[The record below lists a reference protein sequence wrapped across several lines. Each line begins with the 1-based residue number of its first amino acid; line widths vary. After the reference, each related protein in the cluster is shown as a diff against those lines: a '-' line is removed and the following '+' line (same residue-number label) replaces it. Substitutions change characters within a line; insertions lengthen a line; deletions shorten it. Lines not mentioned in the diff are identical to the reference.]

1 MCECLLGCGYS
12 VQWHWCIGM
21 SAYLDYITVLCI
33 GVHVWVVCVGITSSI
48 EYRVGNYTHEE
59 RGYIA
64 TLGIGV
70 QTSVAF

>member
-1 MCECLLGCGYS
+1 MSTCLEDIGLLIRYRHS
-12 VQWHWCIGM
+12 VHEG
-21 SAYLDYITVLCI
+21 L
-33 GVHVWVVCVGITSSI
+33 VCVGITSSI
-48 EYRVGNYTHEE
+48 EYMVGNYPHEE